1 MSLFLSFLVSKKL
14 LVQTK
19 DGKFY
24 IVETKDGND
33 KKTTDYTDIQGKKQF
48 SL

>member
-1 MSLFLSFLVSKKL
+1 MSLFFSFSVSKKF